1 MSNVYYE
8 KYLKYKSKYISLV
21 NKKKLIENHQN
32 VNLMTDNVRKIM
44 TGGASEILRSNNLHE
59 LDNLNLSTIIISKI
73 FTLEADAKKFI
84 EVSTTRLDKTNITSS
99 HVGPHRT
106 ETIDVI
112 ENVIVRRR
120 LFPDT
125 VTKKETKKVVP
136 LDYIAVFYTKN
147 NDKGKIL
154 ARELIKE
161 QAELPEEMKYTIK
174 VELA

>member
-44 TGGASEILRSNNLHE
+44 TGGAAEILR
-59 LDNLNLSTIIISKI
+59 LDNLYELNNVNLFTIIISKI

-84 EVSTTRLDKTNITSS
+84 EDSTTRLDKANITSS

-112 ENVIVRRR
+112 EDVIVQS
-120 LFPDT
+120 L
-125 VTKKETKKVVP
+125 
-136 LDYIAVFYTKN
+136 
-147 NDKGKIL
+147 KGL
-154 ARELIKE
+154 
-161 QAELPEEMKYTIK
+161 
-174 VELA
+174 